1 MGSLTGKYAVW
12 MVGWLMT
19 GAVMA
24 NDTTLLGA
32 VKNGELDT
40 VQQLIADGTDV
51 NVSSLD
57 GSSALLLAT
66 RANHIGIAQAL
77 IEAGANVNQKNL
89 IRDSAYLL
97 AGARGRNEILEL
109 ALAHGADLKSTNR
122 YGGTALIP
130 AAERGHVELGA
141 CFLDMVAQALAQA
154 CGRARSIGAFG
165 IDRGAGK
172 GRHRKGLRRPLLL
185 GY

>member
-66 RANHIGIAQAL
+66 RANHIAIAQAL

-89 IRDSAYLL
+89 IRDSPYLL
-97 AGARGRNEILEL
+97 AGARGRNEILAF
-109 ALAHGADLKSTNR
+109 ALAHGADLKSTKLCGAIDDSGR
-122 YGGTALIP
+122 PGGCHRHHLFQRKSQIEEFAHDP
-130 AAERGHVELGA
+130 GEVRHAARVG
-141 CFLDMVAQALAQA
+141 
-154 CGRARSIGAFG
+154 
-165 IDRGAGK
+165 
-172 GRHRKGLRRPLLL
+172 
-185 GY
+185 